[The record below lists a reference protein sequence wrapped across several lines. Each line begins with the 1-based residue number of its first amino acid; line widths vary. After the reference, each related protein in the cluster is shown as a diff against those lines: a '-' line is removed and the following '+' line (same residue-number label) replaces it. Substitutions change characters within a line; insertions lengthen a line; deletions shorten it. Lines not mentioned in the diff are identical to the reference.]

1 MLVTYFLKHA
11 CQLIKQAKKQ
21 VPGKFVR
28 VVEIL
33 NDAIMKKEVSEKCVT
48 IVEIK
53 IEIDKKLDAYE
64 KQLRSKYI
72 ELMN

>member
-1 MLVTYFLKHA
+1 
-11 CQLIKQAKKQ
+11 
-21 VPGKFVR
+21 
-28 VVEIL
+28 
-33 NDAIMKKEVSEKCVT
+33 MKKEVSEKCVT

>member
-1 MLVTYFLKHA
+1 MLVTYFLKLA

>member
-1 MLVTYFLKHA
+1 MLVTYFIKHA

-28 VVEIL
+28 IVEIL

-53 IEIDKKLDAYE
+53 IKIDKKTRCLWKAI
-64 KQLRSKYI
+64 KI
-72 ELMN
+72 